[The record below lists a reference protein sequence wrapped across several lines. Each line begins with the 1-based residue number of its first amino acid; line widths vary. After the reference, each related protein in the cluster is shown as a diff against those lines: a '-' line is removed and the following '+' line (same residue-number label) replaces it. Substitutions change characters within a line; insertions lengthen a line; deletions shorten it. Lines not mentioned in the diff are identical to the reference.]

1 MKISSEEIRNNVI
14 QAVARSLA
22 INGATIKD
30 SDRLISDL
38 GMDSLD
44 FLDIMFAL
52 EKTFGVK
59 IRDDEF
65 DSVLK
70 PSNAA
75 DGQKEFLTRE
85 EIERVSFLIPELTK
99 AAEDRR
105 IMRKDFFSYIT
116 VDTLVK
122 MVAKKVDEPGNAK
135 GG

>member
-1 MKISSEEIRNNVI
+1 MKISVEEIRNNVI

-22 INGATIKD
+22 INGAGIKD
-30 SDRLISDL
+30 TDRLISDL

-70 PSNAA
+70 PNNAA

-85 EIERVSFLIPELTK
+85 EIERVSFLIPELAK
-99 AAEDRR
+99 AAEAQRVMRR
-105 IMRKDFFSYIT
+105 DFFSYIT

-122 MVAKKVDEPGNAK
+122 MVAKKINGPDNAE